1 MFKLNLGSLAF
12 YIFAMVTAGM
22 FIVEL
27 TNPNYSADSAIAQ
40 LVLALTGS
48 VAIVPVHERIHAVTY
63 KAIGAP
69 KVRFIA
75 EWRKGLIL
83 TIADR
88 FVVNQREY
96 LWLAIAPLLVIS
108 AALGGLYFLTPEY
121 NLFIAGL
128 LCFRTLSCVG
138 DIAIVNF
145 LWLRREMRSLVMMT
159 TDCASV
165 ISTRNGQARLSA
177 HRTHRQISDNRRRD
191 HRHRRQPAVRNC

>member
-1 MFKLNLGSLAF
+1 MNFPEQYMFKLNLGSLAF
-12 YIFAMVTAGM
+12 YIFAVVTAGM

-27 TNPNYSADSAIAQ
+27 TNPNHSADSAIAQ

-75 EWRKGLIL
+75 EWRM
-83 TIADR
+83 
-88 FVVNQREY
+88 
-96 LWLAIAPLLVIS
+96 
-108 AALGGLYFLTPEY
+108 
-121 NLFIAGL
+121 
-128 LCFRTLSCVG
+128 
-138 DIAIVNF
+138 
-145 LWLRREMRSLVMMT
+145 WLRREMRSLVMMT